1 MKILNNIRKPL
12 PHSLKPWGML
22 LVLAFMAPLY
32 AQAQILIDGN
42 VYGGGDMGN
51 VGGSSSVKVLSGNI
65 GTDHLDNPGGSVFGG
80 ARMADVGGSASVF
93 IDGEHEGATDYVLIN
108 RVYGGNDIA
117 GQIGSSESLPE
128 GIDAE
133 DATEDGINNS
143 WNTFVVITNAKQD
156 GQPSDESGEDIKKT
170 YIGQLFGGGNGNY
183 VYTREGETT
192 YTHTITDTSGD
203 TLTTIVND
211 QLSVK
216 PVAGKSFVDIH
227 GGSIVYAYAGG
238 NNATITENAVICVE
252 NESKIVGSI
261 NVDEDGRLAANG
273 DSLITDRRL
282 EAMGINLKFSSPT
295 AESSGDFQI
304 GRLFGGNNLA
314 EMNIRPT
321 WHLEKGS
328 IRNLYSGGNR
338 GDMTHVEGLLL
349 DISSESKIRVDNLFG
364 GCRMANVTPLK
375 PGTRTPALPSE
386 IYLTETDERG
396 NIKYRL
402 PAGMSARVLIYGGD
416 INNVYGGN
424 DITGNVTG
432 GNILAIYSTV
442 RGNIYGGG
450 NGSYAYTDN
459 PLLRNDQEYS
469 DVYYNPDDVLAKYS
483 IDAEGMDAGLK
494 SVTALNLFRPNAEQ
508 SSILIMGNPVMQY
521 GPGAP
526 VLLRTDSTIIGGSVF
541 LGGNSAT
548 IHSSKDNPLV
558 GIKIGSSAFID
569 KLFMGN
575 NGEEMINESILT
587 TMSGTLSDNTRF
599 NSIDLTDS
607 LMFARYMEGAAMD
620 MIPSL
625 STTHTQDGDRFEY
638 EPYSSYIGSLY
649 FGGNV
654 GSMTYPGTNNINL
667 NSEIVIFDKLVGGCN
682 NASVPKTTLNAYY
695 DGGILGSA
703 SEQEQDYTLDRISMT
718 LNGIKI
724 EPKRWKMTTPEDDD
738 DEPEYELDAKGR
750 RMLEWNTFKW
760 DDDENDFVAI
770 GTDNSDEDEE
780 RRLIGGNVYGGCYTS
795 GHVNGNVNI
804 NILKDLTVKDE
815 VFGPENS
822 HVELYD
828 QGEDIMAVTMT
839 TFGAGMGE
847 QTEVWGSTTVN
858 LKDAYAFQIF
868 GGGEMGIVGKGKI
881 QKEDDE
887 WELDED
893 GFPIKSYAYNPL
905 YSTTVNLRG
914 TNAGYSENESG
925 PVLAEAQYLYGAGNE
940 GSVCG
945 DSYLYLG
952 NGRIYDAFGGAS
964 NADILGHA
972 ETYIGRQKTESGT
985 FTNGFPWVQDIVF
998 GGNDFGGMIGSGKTG
1013 DFRSDSRYRT
1023 TQLEML
1029 DSVSTYVEYIQGRVD
1044 SLFGGS
1050 YGNYNYYD
1058 DIYNDYVYTYK
1069 DQAEDKL
1076 EDHKVG
1082 DPKNGFRYPYM
1093 YGNSFIFFQPV
1104 DNSKNYVGVIFGGS
1118 EGSPGVVDLNNTMQ
1132 EKSYLLID
1140 DINTSVENRNNFK
1153 NTDIFGGGAF
1163 GGMGAKDIDKKTYD
1177 VLKLLPGAGRTVIDL
1192 WAGRFN
1198 DVYGGCNKEGL
1209 IGFSRVNVPEESTI
1223 HVNSIFG
1230 GGKGYDLDQL
1240 ATDEE
1245 KDKYKALYCDH
1256 YITFV
1261 DFRGADAIVD
1271 NAIYGGNNNR
1281 RISFDTYVNIA
1292 APVKN
1297 SQGQLIT
1304 VFGAGYGK
1312 ETTSGRTNVFLQDGA
1327 QVNQVYGGGHNGT
1340 TYNYPSLVRWLYNE
1354 QPGTDP
1360 AAKLAGVK
1368 AYSSYLDLF
1377 HVYIEGK
1384 LEASYPAHPIN
1395 LTDDVL
1401 DIIDNVKEENDQKIY
1416 VDNGRTTVLEP
1427 ENLLFN
1433 NTPYYNTNV
1442 HILEGA
1448 QVKGNPRAGGGT
1460 SNGYAYG
1467 GGLGQ
1472 DAVIAGSTYIGL
1484 KGGYVEKDIYAGGEG
1499 GAIMNYY
1506 KLRTSDNNQLFKA
1519 SSNVYIGGG
1528 TVRNVYGGGYNGHV
1542 GTHTKTVDDIEV
1554 NALISDPYINDLPGE
1569 THVVIGKIGGTS
1581 YTDGIPSIKRNV
1593 YAGGEGGSVYGD
1605 TYLTI
1610 NNGYIGFNHSTGT
1623 ETVIENET
1631 TTTRTVDVYTENLDE
1646 YNTGD
1651 NRLDMNGNVFGGGY
1665 VASSYVDNSHI
1676 EMYGG
1681 TIRGSLYGGGEI
1693 GPIGRGTKLNVE
1705 VVPDFAI
1712 SNGDATIYKAGQT
1725 HVKMF
1730 NGHVMRNVFG
1740 GGRGHD
1746 SWGGEGWK
1754 PELETDLSS
1763 KGNVFGQTDV
1773 CIYGGEIGTEE
1784 GVLAGEEIGNVFG
1797 GCDRS
1802 YVYSAYELS
1811 DGTLAYGNKVG
1822 KRYDDGNEGYYY
1834 KYEKTGDS
1842 YAFKTDPTTSE
1853 KLLTED
1859 CHVLVEPWLEVTD
1872 PDGIVYDPD
1881 GEGPETA
1888 ITYAKG
1894 SYIPTAYLNTLGK
1907 KNPANGQWEDDDKW
1921 AKVDVGS
1928 LSLNGEKYIERGVII
1943 HNAVFAGGNVSSGSE
1958 VYANTPT
1965 VLGNATAS
1973 IHDIYNRDLVTIG
1986 TGHTGGLYGDGNLTL
2001 VDGYRGLNI
2010 TNYGTDYYNIPTEI
2024 AYEDYKILPPR
2035 EQNYYELKYICTATI
2050 TDNEGTT
2057 YQPGAK
2063 ITQDDLIALFTGTAY
2078 IENGKLT
2085 NAGRNHW
2092 TENGVVSLYA
2102 GRIMNTIQRADFCGV
2117 FGSRMVMKGAQ
2128 DRAIETVDHTN
2139 YTINRV
2145 REVSLNKKIS
2155 GGREHGNYFGI
2166 YSVVNYLGALTSDVD
2181 MADIRTT
2188 DNEKTGYAAD
2198 GATTFYN
2205 WKLGHLKDRKGN
2217 DGTSHNKVALASGVY
2232 LELTT
2237 EKSKGTG
2244 LYEKDW
2250 GYITGVVE
2258 LDLINV
2264 STGVGGGFVY
2274 AKNVHGQRLPSG
2286 RKNTIIEGLNTGAAT
2301 NKSWVYI
2308 DQVQK
2313 ENSQEFENTQAE
2325 MQTSGNFIH
2334 SKQTIIDDCYNKSG
2348 KYKIGNDPVPAHYWF
2363 IKGQVY
2369 VYDQIISAYTGSPKA
2384 YPQSSDIPLTINAG
2398 AFGNMKLINIQPNR
2412 YAYYSSYADENNY
2425 VKLEGDKKLVIKD
2438 MTFSLNDPI
2447 NYWDWQLL
2455 TPAEQ
2460 KLFVENTYVV
2470 IEDCKIKKQD
2480 DEEKPYA
2487 AGTVLRSS
2495 DYQDL
2500 YNSNPTA
2507 THKKKVDGVE
2517 KDEPVDF
2524 TYVVRPSNN
2533 LGHDTGY
2540 LLTYDVNNP
2549 AIWDKWYTPVT
2560 GSASNKISTTGYNN
2574 SNNPVD
2580 KSQYLAGPTYK
2591 PDESNIYGQR
2601 SYQEAEIITLQE
2613 YIDYE
2618 GEYENEDLNGNG
2630 KWDKGLKKNQE
2641 YAALITALNN
2651 WEEGDEG
2658 PDTRQAE
2665 FAPAW
2670 IATEPIMVEDI
2681 NGNTRQLQKG
2691 ARLVESD
2698 FSSDQWTAIQDK
2710 VAEAYVSTRP
2720 IQISATEIITDHQ
2733 TMTLA
2738 EKQSHMG
2745 TTSADNKAAI
2755 YTLLNTNIENI
2766 TDDRKDAIIN
2776 GAALTED
2783 EQTALGEA
2791 GISSLES
2798 LLFIHYIDQS
2808 IVPAY
2813 YCTKAGLYGGDYY
2826 DIHNNYRALYA
2837 WSSMSEDDR
2846 EHFQFN
2852 YDALDLLIDPNYRND
2867 AIASGKDDGKKYQY
2881 DGSQY
2886 EKNGGFN
2893 PDNAS
2898 SADIDKMIYSMP
2910 KPVDYTATYQG
2921 TDDDAANVLF
2931 TPDGSNTQTS
2941 IATAGRNELSRTEFE
2956 SILNEQIHYAPINV
2970 DVVGTYYVVNK
2981 NFVDVRPYAVGQVI
2995 DEDEYEN
3002 LTSNNIVNN
3011 KTNVSKLIFDEAG
3024 AYYYCRENYQIS
3036 SNGHSVKGIQAN
3048 PDNHISNTVIST
3060 DGVLQTTEVPQGF
3073 IISQNNQYGYKSLT
3087 NQQKDFAIHGTIP
3100 VETSTLFV
3108 SRNSDIFDLSKEK
3121 IITVIYQYDYND
3133 FVDEEGENILPVSE
3147 YHVINI
3153 HIQFESGI
3161 PIVDDITDPA
3171 TVLPGT
3177 SLTMRE
3183 PTVTPGAYEVFGGG
3197 WEIFENET
3205 EAQMGINGAEY
3216 TPNSDLLYWYQN
3228 GYYIA
3233 YYAKTYL
3240 GKTYSNPK
3248 PLSVA
3253 NYHDLKNIMDDKT
3266 HHLYV
3271 DYDNSKLARSSKIYI
3286 NDYSRSGKNGLD
3298 LFKDFYDLSV
3308 LSSTLDKNNDLDNDG
3323 LIKSTASEKFA
3334 EHKPLNS
3341 DPENGVIAG
3350 NNLEFF
3356 LHTNINY
3363 TADWEPIGDSECFS
3377 GTFHGDGY
3385 TISGLN
3391 NSLFSDLC
3399 GNVYN
3404 LGVTGTFTGAGI
3416 ADAGSGYIE
3425 NSWISTT
3432 STAAKTTAPVFG
3444 NPSRTETQINQLG
3457 KIQIVNSYYLE
3468 DDNAKTT
3475 PASDDATHMVAY
3487 TNHPTSSEFG
3497 TAIRKPEQSFYNGEV
3512 AYDLNSSYLNKR
3524 YYDNSGASTE
3534 NHDPIYG
3541 NLDYVTSRYEDGD
3554 YRYVGPYGGVIPT
3567 EPDLLRE
3574 YQEDEDSPVQYIP
3587 VWPDDYLFFGQDL
3600 TFGWDEDK
3608 AHQDMPSHYSGGNRV
3623 LRAPAYFGDNVM
3635 STIHFN
3641 PDVNLTA
3648 YTKDKSR
3655 EAYPYLTAV
3664 DMAGHND
3671 IDISNAYRQGTDAA
3685 TGRFYAPL
3693 LDLGINNDG
3702 ITGII
3707 NRDETRNLL
3716 VYAPAVQYNV
3726 TVTTKN
3732 DNDETVTTTNTVNS
3746 STYSILKAY
3755 FMDTD
3760 GDYADHHSES
3770 DPYRSVLKADVSAIR
3785 GHLVQSD
3792 LTATHDHL
3800 LVDKQDFNA
3809 PISYTFTGGHYMWYQ
3824 RMPDSYVNSR
3834 NSGWETVSLPF
3845 TVELVTTH
3853 QKGELTHFYDYSKQ
3867 QNVGHEYWLREFR
3880 ELENTNDTSPI
3891 VQTEVDNT
3899 TVTNI
3904 YFSSLKGRSN
3914 SSKTTHNTFLWDYYY
3929 NNGNNPNTSDR
3940 HKDSNKDD
3948 YRTYYNF
3955 GSSGKTYPSYPY
3967 QTAGM
3972 PYLIGWPGGRYY
3984 EFDLSG
3990 SFVPQNTAATGP
4002 AALDEAGQVITFVSD
4017 KNVSIDVTQN
4027 EYDDYATTLGGYTF
4041 TPNYQTRTLPGAT
4054 TYLLNA
4060 AGDAFQNNPET
4071 VSEPNPTQTTV
4082 PFRAYIAKASTGA
4095 SRRSAAHATAYAN
4108 MLYIGY
4114 AGSSDQLEE
4123 MAAQGGLLIY
4133 SQDMNICIESTL
4145 EYPTE
4150 VTIMTVAGKLLKQ
4163 FTIQPA
4169 TKVSVPV
4176 NSRGVYIVNNQKIAV
4191 TK

>member
-12 PHSLKPWGML
+12 PLDLKSWGML
-22 LVLAFMAPLY
+22 LVLAFIAPLY
-32 AQAQILIDGN
+32 AQAQIIIEGN

-93 IDGEHEGATDYVLIN
+93 IDGENKGATDYVLIN

-117 GQIGSSESLPE
+117 GHIGSSESFPE
-128 GIDAE
+128 GIDA
-133 DATEDGINNS
+133 DGATKEGVDNS
-143 WNTFVVITNAKQD
+143 WNTFVRITNAKED
-156 GQPSDESGEDIKKT
+156 DNDIKKT
-170 YIGQLFGGGNGNY
+170 YIGQLFGGGNGEY
-183 VYTREGETT
+183 EYTKVSSTEQGEIT
-192 YTHTITDTSGD
+192 YTHTIKEKSIDIDEEGK
-203 TLTTIVND
+203 TLTTIVSGEP
-211 QLSVK
+211 SVK
-216 PVAGKSFVDIH
+216 PVVGKSFVDIH

-238 NNATITENAVICVE
+238 NNATITENASICVE
-252 NESKIVGSI
+252 NESNIVGHI
-261 NVDEDGRLAANG
+261 NVDDDWQLDENG
-273 DSLITDRRL
+273 TRHLITDARL

-295 AESSGDFQI
+295 AESPEDFQI

-314 EMNIRPT
+314 DMDIRPT
-321 WHLEKGS
+321 WHLENGS
-328 IRNLYSGGNR
+328 IRNVYSGGNR

-349 DISSESKIRVDNLFG
+349 PIPTESTIRIDNLYG
-364 GCRMANVTPLK
+364 GCRMANVNPLD
-375 PGTRTPALPSE
+375 PVTRLPALPSQ
-386 IYLTETDERG
+386 IMLTEKDE
-396 NIKYRL
+396 NNNLKYKL
-402 PAGMSARVLIYGGD
+402 PAGMSARIMIYGGD

-424 DITGNVTG
+424 DITGDVTG
-432 GNILAIYSTV
+432 GNILAIYSSV

-459 PLLRNDQEYS
+459 ENLKNDQAYG
-469 DVYYNPDDVLAKYS
+469 DVYYNPDSVLAKHH
-483 IDAEGMDAGLK
+483 IDATGMTDGIK
-494 SVTALNLFRPNAEQ
+494 SATALNLFRPNAEQ
-508 SSILIMGNPVMQY
+508 ASILIMGHPVMSTTQP
-521 GPGAP
+521 GPP
-526 VLLRTDSTIIGGSVF
+526 VLESTLPTIIGGSVY

-548 IHSSKDNPLV
+548 IHSSKTNPMV
-558 GIKIGSSAFID
+558 GLKLGSNAFINQVF
-569 KLFMGN
+569 LGN
-575 NGEEMINESILT
+575 NGEEMIDQDILS
-587 TMSGTLSDNTRF
+587 TMSSVLDNSGYESSRF
-599 NSIDLTDS
+599 SKIDLTNS
-607 LMFARYMEGAAMD
+607 EMFAKYMEGAAMD

-625 STTHTQDGDRFEY
+625 STTSTQEGDRFEY
-638 EPYSSYIGSLY
+638 DSYSSYIGSLY
-649 FGGNV
+649 YGGNV

-667 NSEIVIFDKLVGGCN
+667 NSEIVIFDKLVGGSN
-682 NASVPKTTLNAYY
+682 NASVPETALNAYY
-695 DGGILGSA
+695 DGGILGA
-703 SEQEQDYTLDRISMT
+703 DNEQDYTGDRISMT

-724 EPKRWKMTTPEDDD
+724 EPMRWNMTTPVNGEK
-738 DEPEYELDAKGR
+738 PQYVFDAKGR
-750 RMLEWNTFKW
+750 PLEWNTFKW
-760 DDDENDFVAI
+760 DDQENDFVETGANNI
-770 GTDNSDEDEE
+770 DTE
-780 RRLIGGNVYGGCYTS
+780 RRLLSGNIYGGCYES
-795 GHVNGNVNI
+795 GHVNGNVKI
-804 NILKDLTVKDE
+804 DILKDLTVRDE
-815 VFGPENS
+815 VFGENENS
-822 HVELYD
+822 HVILD
-828 QGEDIMAVTMT
+828 KQGEDIMALAMT
-839 TFGAGMGE
+839 VFGAGMGKH
-847 QTEVWGSTTVN
+847 TEIWGSTTVN
-858 LKDAYAFQIF
+858 LKDAYVFQIF
-868 GGGEMGIVGKGKI
+868 GGGEEGVVGKGTI
-881 QKEDDE
+881 DMDENENPMFDDE
-887 WELDED
+887 
-893 GFPIKSYAYNPL
+893 GYPVKSYAYNQL

-914 TNAGYSENESG
+914 SNAGYSEKETG
-925 PVLAEAQYLYGAGNE
+925 PVLAEARYLYGAGNE
-940 GSVCG
+940 GDVCG
-945 DSYLYLG
+945 DSYMYLG
-952 NGRIYDAFGGAS
+952 NGRIFDSFGGAS
-964 NADILGHA
+964 NANVLGHT
-972 ETYIGRQKTESGT
+972 ETYIGKQKDGS
-985 FTNGFPWVQDIVF
+985 NVVAGFPWVTEIVF
-998 GGNDFGGMIGSGKTG
+998 GGNDFGGTIGNNGSFSSVPGIAERINENALT
-1013 DFRSDSRYRT
+1013 DVSLLSN
-1023 TQLEML
+1023 
-1029 DSVSTYVEYIQGRVD
+1029 VSTYVDYSQGYVD
-1044 SLFGGS
+1044 SIFGGN
-1050 YGNYNYYD
+1050 YGNYDYLDDKYD
-1058 DIYNDYVYTYK
+1058 DYVYTSG
-1069 DQAEDKL
+1069 DKL
-1076 EDHKVG
+1076 GE
-1082 DPKNGFRYPYM
+1082 PKEGFSYPYLN
-1093 YGNSFIFFQPV
+1093 GNSLVYFQPV
-1104 DNSKNYVGVIFGGS
+1104 NNSRNSVDIILGGS
-1118 EGSPGVVDLNNTMQ
+1118 EGFPGIVDINNTMQ
-1132 EKSYLLID
+1132 EKSYVIID
-1140 DINTSVENRNNFK
+1140 DKYTSADNKDNFSH
-1153 NTDIFGGGAF
+1153 TDIYGGGAF
-1163 GGMGAKDIDKKTYD
+1163 AGMGSIELTNNSRT
-1177 VLKLLPGAGRTVIDL
+1177 LHPGAGSSVVDL
-1192 WAGRFN
+1192 LAGRFN
-1198 DVYGGCNKEGL
+1198 NVYGGCVNEGMV
-1209 IGFSRVNVPEESTI
+1209 GFTRVNVPSMSTI
-1223 HVNSIFG
+1223 HVNNIFG
-1230 GGKGYDLDQL
+1230 GGRGYGDDVFNAYSSNTA
-1240 ATDEE
+1240 ATA
-1245 KDKYKALYCDH
+1245 KLKAAFCDH
-1256 YITFV
+1256 YITSI
-1261 DFRGADAIVD
+1261 DYRSGNAIVD
-1271 NAIYGGNNNR
+1271 EAIYAGNSNR
-1281 RISFDTYVNIA
+1281 RIACDTYLNIA

-1297 SQGQLIT
+1297 SAGQLIT
-1304 VFGAGYGK
+1304 VFGAGYGA
-1312 ETTSGRTNVFLQDGA
+1312 ETVTARTNVFLQNGA
-1327 QVNQVYGGGHNGT
+1327 EVNQVYGGGRDGNV
-1340 TYNYPSLVRWLYNE
+1340 YNYRSLIQWLSQQYST
-1354 QPGTDP
+1354 TDENVIN
-1360 AAKLAGVK
+1360 AKLNE
-1368 AYSSYLDLF
+1368 YSSYLNAFDQ
-1377 HVYIEGK
+1377 YIVDYSIGN
-1384 LEASYPAHPIN
+1384 N
-1395 LTDDVL
+1395 LPTDVSVHL
-1401 DIIDNVKEENDQKIY
+1401 A
-1416 VDNGRTTVLEP
+1416 
-1427 ENLLFN
+1427 N
-1433 NTPYYNTNV
+1433 NNFSILRDFTSRAYYNTNV
-1442 HILEGA
+1442 HALTGSK
-1448 QVKGNPRAGGGT
+1448 VLGNPRASGYGT
-1460 SNGYAYG
+1460 DNGYAYG
-1467 GGLGQ
+1467 GGLGS
-1472 DAVIAGSTYIGL
+1472 DAVVSGSTYFEL
-1484 KGGYVEKDIYAGGEG
+1484 KGGYIEKDIYGGGEG
-1499 GAIMNYY
+1499 GPVINKFY
-1506 KLRTSDNNQLFKA
+1506 NNNDLFTA
-1519 SSNVYIGGG
+1519 STNVYIEGG

-1542 GTHTKTVDDIEV
+1542 GKHTKTVGNKEV
-1554 NALISDPYINDLPGE
+1554 AALISDPYKNDVPGE
-1569 THVVIGKIGGTS
+1569 TNVVIGKIGGTS
-1581 YTDGIPSIKRNV
+1581 YIDGIPAIGRNV
-1593 YAGGEGGSVYGD
+1593 YAGGEGGSVYG
-1605 TYLTI
+1605 TAHLTI
-1610 NNGYIGFNHSTGT
+1610 NNGYVGYLYDPDMTDDLSTIGFDERYVDNIHEYGPDD
-1623 ETVIENET
+1623 
-1631 TTTRTVDVYTENLDE
+1631 TRLL
-1646 YNTGD
+1646 GH
-1651 NRLDMNGNVFGGGY
+1651 GNAFGGGY
-1665 VASSYVDNSHI
+1665 VASSYVDISDI

-1681 TIRGSLYGGGEI
+1681 TLRGSLYGGGEV
-1693 GPIGRGTKLNVE
+1693 GPIGRGTKKTVTDLPE
-1705 VVPDFAI
+1705 FAI
-1712 SNGDATIYKAGQT
+1712 QNGEATIYKAGQT

-1730 NGHVMRNVFG
+1730 NGRVLRNVFG
-1740 GGRGHD
+1740 GGRGKD
-1746 SWGGEGWK
+1746 SWGNDGWMAAEVE
-1754 PELETDLSS
+1754 PDLTS

-1811 DGTLAYGNKVG
+1811 DGTLAYGKKVG
-1822 KRYDDGNEGYYY
+1822 KRYDDENEGYYY
-1834 KYEKTGDS
+1834 KYEKTDDS

-1907 KNPANGQWEDDDKW
+1907 KNPDNGQWEDDKW

-1965 VLGNATAS
+1965 VFGNATAS

-2024 AYEDYKILPPR
+2024 TYEDYKILPPR

-2050 TDNEGTT
+2050 TDSEGTT

-2181 MADIRTT
+2181 MTDIRDTK
-2188 DNEKTGYAAD
+2188 NEKTGYAAD

-2274 AKNVHGQRLPSG
+2274 AKNVHGQRMQSNK
-2286 RKNTIIEGLNTGAAT
+2286 RNTIIEGLNTGAAT

-2334 SKQTIIDDCYNKSG
+2334 SKQTIIDDCYNISG

-2398 AFGNMKLINIQPNR
+2398 AFGNMRLINIQPNR

-2533 LGHDTGY
+2533 LGHDTGF

-2560 GSASNKISTTGYNN
+2560 GSASNKISTTRYND

-2601 SYQEAEIITLQE
+2601 SYQEGEIITLQE

-2618 GEYENEDLNGNG
+2618 GEDEGDDMNSNG
-2630 KWDKGLKKNQE
+2630 KWDKGLKKVAE
-2641 YAALITALNN
+2641 YASLLNDLN
-2651 WEEGDEG
+2651 SWDEEEDEE

-2670 IATEPIMVEDI
+2670 IATEPIMTEDI
-2681 NGNTRQLQKG
+2681 DGNTRQLQKG
-2691 ARLVESD
+2691 ARLAQSEFKD
-2698 FSSDQWTAIQDK
+2698 EQWEEIKDK
-2710 VAEAYVSTRP
+2710 VALAYVSTRP

-2798 LLFIHYIDQS
+2798 LLFIHFIDQS

-3024 AYYYCRENYQIS
+3024 SYYYCRENYQIS

-3073 IISQNNQYGYKSLT
+3073 IISQNNENGYKSLT
-3087 NQQKDFAIHGTIP
+3087 NQQKDFTIHGTIP
-3100 VETSTLFV
+3100 VETSTLYV

-3121 IITVIYQYDYND
+3121 IITIIYQYDYND

-3153 HIQFESGI
+3153 HLQFESGI

-3271 DYDNSKLARSSKIYI
+3271 DYDNRKLARNSKIYI

-3323 LIKSTASEKFA
+3323 LIKSTAHEKFA
-3334 EHKPLNS
+3334 GHKPLNS

-3534 NHDPIYG
+3534 SHDPIYG

-3567 EPDLLRE
+3567 EPDLLHE
-3574 YQEDEDSPVQYIP
+3574 YQENENAPIQYIP
-3587 VWPDDYLFFGQDL
+3587 VWPDDYLFFGQNL

-3608 AHQDMPSHYSGGNRV
+3608 AHQDVPSHYDGSNRV

-3641 PDVNLTA
+3641 PDVNLAA
-3648 YTKDKSR
+3648 YSKDKTKK
-3655 EAYPYLTAV
+3655 AYPNLTAV
-3664 DMAGHND
+3664 DFAGHND
-3671 IDISNAYRQGTDAA
+3671 IDINNAYKQGTDAG
-3685 TGRFYAPL
+3685 TDRFYTPL
-3693 LDLGINNDG
+3693 LDLGLNNDG
-3702 ITGII
+3702 ITSIS

-3716 VYAPAVQYNV
+3716 VYAPATQYNV

-3732 DNDETVTTTNTVNS
+3732 DNNETVTTTNTVNS
-3746 STYSILKAY
+3746 NTYSVLKAY

-3760 GDYADHHSES
+3760 GDYADYHSEN
-3770 DPYRSVLKADVSAIR
+3770 DNYRRVLKVEELDIH
-3785 GHLVQSD
+3785 GHMVQND
-3792 LTATHDHL
+3792 LTAIHDHL

-3809 PISYTFTGGHYMWYQ
+3809 PISYTFVDDHYMWYQ
-3824 RMPDSYVNSR
+3824 RMPDSYVNSQA
-3834 NSGWETVSLPF
+3834 SGWETVSLPF

-3880 ELENTNDTSPI
+3880 ELDATDPSPI
-3891 VQTEVDNT
+3891 VQTQDNDVT
-3899 TVTNI
+3899 LTNI
-3904 YFSSLKGRSN
+3904 YFRSLKGKSN

-3929 NNGNNPNTSDR
+3929 NNENNANTADR
-3940 HKDSNKDD
+3940 HKDKNKDD

-3955 GSSGKTYPSYPY
+3955 GSNGKTYPSYPY

-3972 PYLIGWPGGRYY
+3972 PYLIGWPGVRYY

-3990 SFVPQNTAATGP
+3990 NFVPQNTAATSP
-4002 AALDEAGQVITFVSD
+4002 AALDELGQVITFVSN
-4017 KNVSIDVTQN
+4017 KNVSIDVTQS
-4027 EYDDYATTLGGYTF
+4027 EYDDYATTLSGFTF

-4060 AGDAFQNNPET
+4060 AGDAFQNNPGTEL
-4071 VSEPNPTQTTV
+4071 EPGAQTTV
-4082 PFRAYIAKASTGA
+4082 PFRAYLTKVVASGA
-4095 SRRSAAHATAYAN
+4095 SMRNAKYSDAN
-4108 MLYIGY
+4108 VLYIG
-4114 AGSSDQLEE
+4114 SLNNSDYLEE
-4123 MAAQGGLLIY
+4123 KASQGGLLIY
-4133 SQDMNICIESTL
+4133 AKDMAIVVESTL
-4145 EYPTE
+4145 AEPAD
-4150 VTIMTVAGKLLKQ
+4150 VTITTVSGAPLES
-4163 FTIQPA
+4163 FTIQPGG
-4169 TKVSVPV
+4169 KVTTPV
-4176 NSRGVYIVNNQKIAV
+4176 NNRGVYIVNNFKLAV
-4191 TK
+4191 AK